1 MKWNNLTQTILIA
14 VFTSMITAAATVYFV
29 GSKKAIFV
37 NDKSYK
43 ANQTSYS
50 DFLQKNYIPAA
61 PTSFTSSAFKVT
73 PAVVNIKSLQVE
85 EGNYWEGD
93 GSLSA
98 TTGSGVIISEDGY
111 LVTNNH
117 VIQGATDI
125 QVTLSNKKEYE
136 AEVIGTDPET
146 DLALLK
152 IKTNQKLNSIVFGN
166 SDSVRVGEWV
176 MAVGNPFN
184 LESTVTAGIVSAKG
198 RSINI
203 LESNY
208 SIESFIQTDAAVNPG
223 NSGGALV
230 NTNGDL
236 IGINTAIISRSGK
249 YEGYSFAIPVNLV
262 MKIVG
267 DLKEY
272 GKVQRGFLGVSI
284 DDIDDNDAKELGLS
298 SPNGVKVTRLSS
310 ISAAGD
316 AGIMSNDVIIKVNDN
331 KVKNKAE
338 LLEQVALY
346 RPGNSINIAF
356 LRKNKLMNVK
366 VLLKNIYNNTSVIY
380 KYKNELLQSVGIE
393 VEPISNAEKLAYRF
407 EGIKVTS
414 VIRGSKLDRANLE
427 PGFIIQKVNKVLIKS
442 IDDLTNIIQNAK
454 SKITFEGIYE
464 KNDEIFYY
472 SITK

>member
-1 MKWNNLTQTILIA
+1 MKWNNISQSITVA
-14 VFTSMITAAATVYFV
+14 FFTSVITASALFYFV
-29 GSKKAIFV
+29 GGKKAIFV
-37 NDKSYK
+37 NDNTYK
-43 ANQTSYS
+43 TNRAAYN
-50 DFLQKNYIPAA
+50 DFLNKNYVSAA
-61 PTSFTSSAFKVT
+61 PTSFTSSAYKVT
-73 PAVVNIKSLQVE
+73 PAVVNIKSLQTE
-85 EGNYWEGD
+85 EGNYWEGN

-98 TTGSGVIISEDGY
+98 TSGSGVIISADGY

-117 VIQGATDI
+117 VVEGATDI

-136 AEVIGTDPET
+136 AVVIGTDPET

-152 IKTNQKLNSIVFGN
+152 IKTNQELTSIVFGN

-176 MAVGNPFN
+176 IAVGNPFN

-262 MKIVG
+262 VKVVE

-284 DDIDDNDAKELGLS
+284 DDIDDNDAKELGLN

-310 ISAAGD
+310 VSAAGD
-316 AGIMSNDVIIKVNDN
+316 AGIIPSDVIIKVNDN

-346 RPGNSINIAF
+346 RPGNSILITF
-356 LRKNKLMNVK
+356 MRKNKIMNVK
-366 VLLKNIYNNTSVIY
+366 VLLKNIYNNTSMIY
-380 KYKNELLQSVGIE
+380 KYKNELLRAAGIE
-393 VEPISNAEKLAYRF
+393 VEPISNAEKLAFRL
-407 EGIKVTS
+407 EGVKVMS
-414 VIRGSKLDRANLE
+414 VIRGSKLDKANLE
-427 PGFIIQKVNKVLIKS
+427 PGFIIQKVNKMTVKS
-442 IDDLTNIIQNAK
+442 IDDITHTVENAK
-454 SKITFEGIYE
+454 NKITLEGIYE

-472 SITK
+472 SFTK